1 MMYDMCIIHTY
12 LCTVHTVV
20 EHLRVFSTYIHVLIL
35 VIPLCVKVPVHN
47 ACRSSLSSFRDM
59 MESSHN
65 AVAAVPGMS
74 IPRQFDGK
82 VVTCQDR
89 FSDLNETSDQ
99 WKARVLALVASW
111 EEFRG
116 FLDELN
122 EWVWS
127 REAELDSLQVLEEFA
142 GEFSSHQ
149 TRLNVRGNNWL
160 KCTYIHRI
168 ERI

>member
-1 MMYDMCIIHTY
+1 M
-12 LCTVHTVV
+12 
-20 EHLRVFSTYIHVLIL
+20 
-35 VIPLCVKVPVHN
+35 KVPVHN

-59 MESSHN
+59 MESSHDT
-65 AVAAVPGMS
+65 VAAVPGMS
-74 IPRQFDGK
+74 MPRQFDGK
-82 VVTCQDR
+82 VATCQDR

-111 EEFRG
+111 EEFQG
-116 FLDELN
+116 CLDELD
-122 EWVWS
+122 EWVRS

-149 TRLNVRGNNWL
+149 TRLNVRGNNWS
-160 KCTYIHRI
+160 KCTYMHRI

>member
-1 MMYDMCIIHTY
+1 MTIHTY
-12 LCTVHTVV
+12 LYTVRTVD
-20 EHLRVFSTYIHVLIL
+20 EHLRIFSTYIHVLIL

-59 MESSHN
+59 MESSHDT
-65 AVAAVPGMS
+65 VAAVPGMS
-74 IPRQFDGK
+74 MPRQFDGK
-82 VVTCQDR
+82 VATCQDR

-99 WKARVLALVASW
+99 WKAKVLALVASW
-111 EEFRG
+111 EEFQG
-116 FLDELN
+116 CLDELD
-122 EWVWS
+122 EWVRS

-149 TRLNVRGNNWL
+149 TRLNVRGNNWS
-160 KCTYIHRI
+160 KCTYRHRI